1 MPGFLRINSSF
12 GGLKFGKDGDG
23 NCGYYGADG
32 SLIPFKS
39 FKRFYAANVYARTTE
54 TEYKVGFKP
63 KFFMLGYTDV
73 NSVFWYDET
82 LNKAFYNG
90 YINIPTNIG
99 SWIIPDGVNA
109 LCCIT
114 EINDTGF
121 KAICN
126 INHTAFVIAFG

>member
-1 MPGFLRINSSF
+1 MQDSNTNESF
-12 GGLKFGKDGDG
+12 NF
-23 NCGYYGADG
+23 G
-32 SLIPFKS
+32 SLNGVRGFFTNPSKADDSFIPFKS

-63 KFFMLGYTDV
+63 KFFMLGYTDA
-73 NSVFWYDET
+73 NAVFWYDET

>member
-1 MPGFLRINSSF
+1 MPGFLRINSSL
-12 GGLKFGKDGDG
+12 GGMKFGTDGDG
-23 NCGYYGADG
+23 NYGYYGADG

>member
-1 MPGFLRINSSF
+1 MQDSNTNESF
-12 GGLKFGKDGDG
+12 NF
-23 NCGYYGADG
+23 G
-32 SLIPFKS
+32 SLNGVRGFFTNPSKADDSFIPFKS